1 VQNSG
6 KSGRGVKTMK
16 SKEDGIAS
24 RETHENPAQGETR
37 KVKRSLSPESRKRI
51 SDAQKKHWAALR
63 PPLQAILLPASGD
76 DSELITVV
84 LVD

>member
-51 SDAQKKHWAALR
+51 SDAQKKALGCS
-63 PPLQAILLPASGD
+63 PASVASDLTSGQRR
-76 DSELITVV
+76 
-84 LVD
+84 